1 MNFYRHI
8 IFISILLSNIIINIP
23 SVTAQQELCRDIGFV
38 EASETYRTLELPQFG
53 INIDIPENYR
63 AIARNDGSIE
73 ILDPGNFEL
82 RSCMARGGKV
92 VFGRGGAGGLT
103 IRLVKNPRN
112 LPLLTLLRQEKV
124 YYNNYYRY
132 NLSGVEVVI
141 TDAVHTIEAWFS
153 PPKINGVVVMEISS
167 DVELSKEDIVTKLDR
182 TRLR

>member
-1 MNFYRHI
+1 MNKNLFI
-8 IFISILLSNIIINIP
+8 IGLLLSNVMINSHP
-23 SVTAQQELCRDIGFV
+23 VTAQQELCRDIGFV

-82 RSCMARGGKV
+82 ISCIARGGKV
-92 VFGRGGAGGLT
+92 VSARGGAGGLT

-141 TDAVHTIEAWFS
+141 TDAVYTIEAWFS
-153 PPKINGVVVMEISS
+153 PPKINGVVVMDISS
-167 DVELSKEDIVTKLDR
+167 DIELSKDDIIEELDR
-182 TRLR
+182 THLR